1 MPEIHL
7 RQSTSDNLQSTLD
20 KPGFRYN
27 SCGSFTKN
35 KKKREKFLQKGD
47 SRYIYQNH
55 PDKSITWDGM
65 ENSDVEDLPRRI
77 AMDKELCGK
86 TLILPIIQNMID
98 IKGVLLQCFKIFS

>member
-35 KKKREKFLQKGD
+35 KKKG
-47 SRYIYQNH
+47 
-55 PDKSITWDGM
+55 KSFYK
-65 ENSDVEDLPRRI
+65 
-77 AMDKELCGK
+77 KEIQGIFIK
-86 TLILPIIQNMID
+86 TTQINQ
-98 IKGVLLQCFKIFS
+98 

>member
-1 MPEIHL
+1 
-7 RQSTSDNLQSTLD
+7 
-20 KPGFRYN
+20 
-27 SCGSFTKN
+27 
-35 KKKREKFLQKGD
+35 
-47 SRYIYQNH
+47 
-55 PDKSITWDGM
+55 M